1 MKSKILPILA
11 FLAATCATS
20 VKETGEGAILYKNI
34 EKHIATLS
42 SDRFEG
48 RMPTTRSEKITID
61 YIASQMKEIGLE
73 PATNGSFFQEIPL
86 LSVHSTISN
95 TLDFETPKGAL
106 NLQKMVDYVSF
117 SRREEAE
124 LSLDHSQ

>member
-1 MKSKILPILA
+1 MKSKILTILA
-11 FLAATCATS
+11 FLAASCATS
-20 VKETGEGAILYKNI
+20 VKETGEDAIQYKNI

-73 PATNGSFFQEIPL
+73 PAASGSFFQEVPL
-86 LSVHSTISN
+86 LSVRSTISN

-106 NLQKMVDYVSF
+106 KFEKMVCLLYTSPSPRDG
-117 SRREEAE
+117 
-124 LSLDHSQ
+124 L